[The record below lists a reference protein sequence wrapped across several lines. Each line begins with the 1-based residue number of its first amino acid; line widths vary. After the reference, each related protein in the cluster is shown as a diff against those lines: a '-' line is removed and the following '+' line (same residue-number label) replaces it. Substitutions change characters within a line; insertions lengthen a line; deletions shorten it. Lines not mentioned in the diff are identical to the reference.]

1 MKRARNLTGIR
12 RLITCALV
20 DGISDA
26 FIGEETL
33 DLQML
38 DPLEAN
44 KRQLAGFLEPI
55 RGKWLFPA

>member
-20 DGISDA
+20 GGILDV

-44 KRQLAGFLEPI
+44 KRQLAGFLDPI
-55 RGKWLFPA
+55 HGKWLFPA

>member
-1 MKRARNLTGIR
+1 MQIKRARNLTGIR

-20 DGISDA
+20 DRILDV

-44 KRQLAGFLEPI
+44 KRQLTGF
-55 RGKWLFPA
+55 F